1 MEIFYLLTHDRLELK
16 MTAKPDGCL
25 LARETRHKEKKGKLP
40 VEGALVHE
48 AAHAPASELA
58 LAGWLAGEGHAGAI
72 AELNWGCW
80 VGLGL
85 GGGAVQTPARA
96 RAPRR

>member
-1 MEIFYLLTHDRLELK
+1 MPLGK
-16 MTAKPDGCL
+16 
-25 LARETRHKEKKGKLP
+25 ETRHKEKKGELP

-85 GGGAVQTPARA
+85 GGAAVQQLVDASYSAYNR
-96 RAPRR
+96 

>member
-1 MEIFYLLTHDRLELK
+1 

-25 LARETRHKEKKGKLP
+25 LAKETRHKEKKGKLP

>member
-1 MEIFYLLTHDRLELK
+1 MPLGK
-16 MTAKPDGCL
+16 
-25 LARETRHKEKKGKLP
+25 ETRHKEKKGKLP

-85 GGGAVQTPARA
+85 GGGAVQRPPRA